1 MGKAISSKLHKMR
14 AEDLKRQ
21 VKVYQK
27 KADYKLPASI
37 VKQFDVDELYEEGRL
52 CYRLVPKQGFNGT
65 YIMYLYSSRLCF
77 RMNVT
82 EWLFI
87 ARVAMACH
95 AGIFVPMYP
104 LAPDH
109 CCREVF
115 QMLEPAYR
123 NCTKG
128 QDVERV
134 VLMGTGSGAGL
145 ALSLAQSA
153 WREGLRKPDQLYLLS
168 PVMDTEFF
176 DKELEQE
183 LIENSRHAK
192 WTFYNEHVKEFLNSY
207 WVCDYAV
214 KTEYTSPY
222 YGDMTDICDD
232 VVLFSGVQDLYH
244 CYAREFYK
252 KAKRAGVNI
261 RFFEFEDEAEDFM
274 IYDKTKE
281 HKKAEGFLIDCING
295 TYDTSL
301 RAIYPL
307 KMMSDWTKRYPD
319 YFKDDW
325 AEKFI
330 YDHKFDFTSLNPHIS
345 EYHNVRMAAD
355 ASACDTIVRKF
366 IQEFPFGTVIH
377 MACRLD
383 NMFGRLDNGT
393 IQWYSVDS
401 HNIMSIRRSMYGVRD
416 REKTIGRR
424 LMDFSWLE
432 EISCKQ
438 NQGVLFVCDD
448 GFSYQSK
455 NEVRDLVAKIRELF
469 PGSRLAFTAST
480 TFANANANTWR
491 HSQTVLKRRKR
502 RFSVDDAGQLF
513 GAWRPDYRLIEEQP
527 IMRYIEVPKNANIF
541 TKLMCGYNRL
551 AYNHRLVYVRLGR
564 EEYKI
569 NYKY

>member
-1 MGKAISSKLHKMR
+1 MGKAISSKFHKMR

-21 VKVYQK
+21 VKAYQK
-27 KADYKLPASI
+27 KADYKIPPSI
-37 VKQFDVDELYEEGRL
+37 VKQFDVDELREEGRL

-95 AGIFVPMYP
+95 AGIFIPMYP

-115 QMLEPAYR
+115 QMLEPTYR

-145 ALSLAQSA
+145 ALSLAQAA

-183 LIENSRHAK
+183 LIENSRRAR

-252 KAKRAGVNI
+252 KAKKAGVNI
-261 RFFEFEDEAEDFM
+261 RFFEFEEEAEDFM
-274 IYDKTKE
+274 IYDRTKE
-281 HKKAEGFLIDCING
+281 HKKAEGFLVDCIND

-301 RAIYPL
+301 REIYPL

-319 YFKDDW
+319 YFRDDW

-330 YDHKFDFTSLNPHIS
+330 YDHKFNFAGLNPHIS
-345 EYHNVRMAAD
+345 EYQNVRMAAD
-355 ASACDTIVRKF
+355 KSACDTVVRKF

-383 NMFGRLDNGT
+383 NMFGRVDNGT

-401 HNIMSIRRSMYGVRD
+401 HNIMSIRRSMYGVRS

-448 GFSYQSK
+448 GFSYLGK
-455 NEVRDLVAKIRELF
+455 NEVRDLVAKMRELF
-469 PGSRLAFTAST
+469 PGARLAFTAST

-502 RFSVDDAGQLF
+502 RFSVNDAGQLF

-527 IMRYIEVPKNANIF
+527 IMRYIEVPKNTNIF

-551 AYNHRLVYVRLGR
+551 GYNHRLVYVKLGS

-569 NYKY
+569 NYQY